1 MAAKQMLKCVKTLR
15 EETLNEVKSKICNA
29 GLMTEEIMSL
39 FEDLSLNDE
48 CKTVKVSKKEKEVKE
63 KRPPTEYQNMCN
75 ELQPKVEEL
84 YFTGK
89 NKKACW
95 GLTRRLVSL
104 MRKER
109 LSYEEA
115 LSKAVEQQNEKD
127 GEETFKRPFDD
138 VKSNEENDN
147 SDSEDEENDN
157 SDSEDEENDASDSDD
172 EDEAKDA
179 SDSDDEDE
187 AKDASDS
194 ENKDEIKGVFE
205 SENKDEIK
213 DTSTSEDAMN
223 NEVKDSEES
232 VEKVKETR
240 YDNLK
245 KQNNKSKKK
254 TKGKK

>member
-147 SDSEDEENDN
+147 SDSEDEEND
-157 SDSEDEENDASDSDD
+157 
-172 EDEAKDA
+172 A